1 MVCEGLNYCKCGN
14 SKIDGCNYVFEYIE
28 HDELPDNYK
37 KSANMIQKI
46 YCWRKN
52 AATTKTEEMVS
63 KTYNYLPK
71 MW

>member
-46 YCWRKN
+46 YC
-52 AATTKTEEMVS
+52 
-63 KTYNYLPK
+63 
-71 MW
+71 